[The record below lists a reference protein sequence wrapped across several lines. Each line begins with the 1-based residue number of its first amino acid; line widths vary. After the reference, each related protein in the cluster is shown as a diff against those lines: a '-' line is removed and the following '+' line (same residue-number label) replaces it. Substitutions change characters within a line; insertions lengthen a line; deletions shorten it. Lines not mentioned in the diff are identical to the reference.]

1 MKKTILTTT
10 LALGLGVGGLA
21 ITDDAEASEQNIDK
35 QNLAEMAQAESEEL
49 NNAPLHEGEYHY
61 NFDLNQ
67 VNYDFQSDGVNY
79 TWAYNGYN
87 NQSVENTEA
96 PVQTSE
102 EAAPQVTE
110 EYVQE
115 EQPVSQESAEQTQPA
130 VQETEETQEAQPVEE
145 QPAAPEQ
152 NVEQPKQN
160 TQQQES
166 TANGSTKEQF
176 LASGGS
182 EAMWNSIVMPESS
195 GDPNA
200 VNPLGYQGLGQTKE
214 HWGTGSVATQTEG
227 MIDYANER
235 YGSVEEAIEFREAN
249 NWW

>member
-21 ITDDAEASEQNIDK
+21 VTDDAEASEQNIDK
-35 QNLAEMAQAESEEL
+35 QELAEMAQAESEEL

-61 NFDLNQ
+61 TFNLDH
-67 VNYDFQSDGVNY
+67 VDYDFQSDGVNY

-87 NQSVENTEA
+87 NQTAENTEA
-96 PVQTSE
+96 PEQT
-102 EAAPQVTE
+102 APQVTE
-110 EYVQE
+110 EPVQE
-115 EQPVSQESAEQTQPA
+115 EQPVVQENVQQEQPA
-130 VQETEETQEAQPVEE
+130 IQETEETQEAQPVEE
-145 QPAAPEQ
+145 QPAAPVQ
-152 NVEQPKQN
+152 NVEQPEQN
-160 TQQQES
+160 TQQSEP

-176 LASGGS
+176 LAAGGS

>member
-21 ITDDAEASEQNIDK
+21 VTDDAEASEQNIDK
-35 QNLAEMAQAESEEL
+35 QELAEMAQAESEEL

-61 NFDLNQ
+61 NFNLDQ

-87 NQSVENTEA
+87 NQTAENTEA
-96 PVQTSE
+96 PEQTAVQE
-102 EAAPQVTE
+102 TE
-110 EYVQE
+110 ETQEAQPVVQE
-115 EQPVSQESAEQTQPA
+115 NVQQEQPA

-145 QPAAPEQ
+145 QPAAPVQ
-152 NVEQPKQN
+152 NVEQPEQN
-160 TQQQES
+160 TQQSEP

-176 LASGGS
+176 LAAGGS

>member
-21 ITDDAEASEQNIDK
+21 VTDDAEASEQNIDK
-35 QNLAEMAQAESEEL
+35 QELAEMAQAESEEL

-61 NFDLNQ
+61 NFNLDQ
-67 VNYDFQSDGVNY
+67 VDYDFQSDGVNY
-79 TWAYNGYN
+79 TWAYNDYTE
-87 NQSVENTEA
+87 QSVENTEA
-96 PVQTSE
+96 PEQTSE
-102 EAAPQVTE
+102 QAAPLVT
-110 EYVQE
+110 E
-115 EQPVSQESAEQTQPA
+115 EQPVAQENVEQTQPA
-130 VQETEETQEAQPVEE
+130 VQEIEETQEAQPVEE
-145 QPAAPEQ
+145 QPAAPVQ
-152 NVEQPKQN
+152 NVEQPEQS
-160 TQQQES
+160 TQQSEP
-166 TANGSTKEQF
+166 TADGSTKEQF
-176 LASGGS
+176 LAAGGS

-214 HWGTGSVATQTEG
+214 HWGTGSVTTQTEG

-235 YGSVEEAIEFREAN
+235 YGSVGEAIEFREAN

>member
-21 ITDDAEASEQNIDK
+21 VTDDAEASEQNIDK
-35 QNLAEMAQAESEEL
+35 QELAEMAQAESEEL

-61 NFDLNQ
+61 NFNLDQ

-87 NQSVENTEA
+87 NQTAENTEA
-96 PVQTSE
+96 PEQT
-102 EAAPQVTE
+102 APQVTE
-110 EYVQE
+110 EPVQE
-115 EQPVSQESAEQTQPA
+115 EQPVVQENVQQEQPA
-130 VQETEETQEAQPVEE
+130 IQETEETQEAQPVEE
-145 QPAAPEQ
+145 QPAAPVQ
-152 NVEQPKQN
+152 NVEQPEQN
-160 TQQQES
+160 TQQSEP

-176 LASGGS
+176 LAAGGS

-200 VNPLGYQGLGQTKE
+200 VNPLGYKGLGQTKE

>member
-21 ITDDAEASEQNIDK
+21 VTDDAEASEQNIDK
-35 QNLAEMAQAESEEL
+35 QELAEMAQAESEEL

-61 NFDLNQ
+61 NFNLDQ
-67 VNYDFQSDGVNY
+67 VDYDFQSDGVNY
-79 TWAYNGYN
+79 TWAYNDYTD
-87 NQSVENTEA
+87 QSAENSEA
-96 PVQTSE
+96 PEQTSE
-102 EAAPQVTE
+102 QAAPLVT
-110 EYVQE
+110 E
-115 EQPVSQESAEQTQPA
+115 EQPVAQENVEQTQPA
-130 VQETEETQEAQPVEE
+130 VQEIEETQEAQPVEE
-145 QPAAPEQ
+145 QPAAPVQ
-152 NVEQPKQN
+152 NVEQPEQS
-160 TQQQES
+160 TQQSEP
-166 TANGSTKEQF
+166 TADGSTKEQF
-176 LASGGS
+176 LAAGGS

-214 HWGTGSVATQTEG
+214 HWGTGSVTTQTEG

-235 YGSVEEAIEFREAN
+235 YGSVEEAIEFRENN